1 MNDQDIILKTVN
13 LRKQYHLGE
22 TIVHALRGVSLEIP
36 RGAFFLILGPSGSGK
51 TTLLDML
58 GALDVPTSGK
68 IYIDGKDISKLD
80 SWHLSLLRRKKIG
93 FIFQTFN
100 LIPTLDAV
108 DNVMLPAL
116 PFTNNEPALYA
127 RAIRLLREVG
137 LGRRLSHKP
146 AQMSGGERQRVAI
159 ARALINDP
167 EVILAD
173 EPTGNL
179 DTKTGMHIM
188 DILSKLHKEHNKTIV
203 AVTHDIRL
211 KAFAD
216 KIVHLK
222 DGTIEYIE
230 DGGNANTGL

>member
-1 MNDQDIILKTVN
+1 MNEDSVLRTVD
-13 LRKQYHLGE
+13 LRKQYFLGE
-22 TIVHALRGVSLEIP
+22 TIVHALRGVSLQIP
-36 RGAFFLILGPSGSGK
+36 RGSFYLILGPSGSGK

-68 IYIDGKDISKLD
+68 VYIDSRDISRLD
-80 SWHLSLLRRKKIG
+80 SWHLSLIRRKKIG

-116 PFTNNEPALYA
+116 PFTNNEPTLYA
-127 RAIRLLREVG
+127 RAIHLLREVG
-137 LGRRLSHKP
+137 LGNRLSHKP

-167 EVILAD
+167 EIILAD

-179 DTKTGMHIM
+179 DTRTGMHVM
-188 DILSKLHKEHNKTIV
+188 NILSKLHRTDHKTIV
-203 AVTHDIRL
+203 AVTHDVRL

-216 KIVHLK
+216 KVVHLK
-222 DGTIEYIE
+222 DGKVESIE
-230 DGGNANTGL
+230 DGGHA